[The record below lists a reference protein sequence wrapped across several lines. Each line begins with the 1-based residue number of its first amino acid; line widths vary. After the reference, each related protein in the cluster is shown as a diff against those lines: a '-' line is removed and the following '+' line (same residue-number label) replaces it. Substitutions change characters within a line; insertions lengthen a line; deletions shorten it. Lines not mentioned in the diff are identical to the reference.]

1 MRPPEV
7 FVREL
12 APAEGQR
19 LKRLSKQSK
28 LASTRQR
35 AMILLAS
42 NTLMSAP
49 EIARMLLTD
58 ESHVRKVIH
67 DFNRHG
73 FESLRPRF
81 GGGRPRRISIDDEAR
96 IVAVAGARPDTLGV
110 PYTRWSLAKLSR
122 YLRGQGLEVSPAQ
135 LGRILARNGISLQRT
150 RSWKQSPDPEYEVK
164 AARVLALYRQQ
175 PENGVVISFDE
186 KGPES
191 LCPKHGRGWA
201 RRGRPERHRATYNRR
216 QGIRYLVGAL
226 DVHAD
231 YLRIRPRPRRNGAST
246 LAFMKQIRLAYPEP
260 DPPLLDPGRPL
271 QPLDT
276 RDPRLGGRQQH
287 RARPDPDL
295 RQLPEPDR
303 EHLRR
308 HRRVRLQERRL
319 PRLGRLRPRAR
330 RPRPLPQQP
339 RRASAAQDR
348 SRQAP
353 PTPSRQNHDRAQ
365 ARRLNND
372 RVSGAT
378 LREAALVDIGHAP
391 PGVRRSDWLS

>member
-12 APAEGQR
+12 APHEGQR

-58 ESHVRKVIH
+58 ESQVRKVIH

-73 FESLRPRF
+73 FDSLRPRF
-81 GGGRPRRISIDDEAR
+81 RGGRPRRISIDDEAR

-110 PYTRWSLAKLSR
+110 PFTRWSLAKLSH
-122 YLRGQGLEVSPAQ
+122 YLGGQGLEVSRAH

-150 RSWKQSPDPEYEVK
+150 RSWKQSPDPDYEEK

-201 RRGRPERHRATYNRR
+201 RRGRPERHRATYTRR

-231 YLRIRPRPRRNGAST
+231 YLRIRPRPCRNGAST
-246 LAFMKQIRLAYPEP
+246 LAFMKLIRLAYPKRVRISWIQDGLSSHWTPEIRSWADANNMELVP
-260 DPPLLDPGRPL
+260 TPTYASYLNRIESTFGSLDEFVCKNADY
-271 QPLDT
+271 LDW
-276 RDPRLGGRQQH
+276 DAFGYALADH
-287 RARPDPDL
+287 V
-295 RQLPEPDR
+295 
-303 EHLRR
+303 R
-308 HRRVRLQERRL
+308 HRNSPAERERRKL
-319 PRLGRLRPRAR
+319 EALNR
-330 RPRPLPQQP
+330 RQ
-339 RRASAAQDR
+339 
-348 SRQAP
+348 RQAAK
-353 PTPSRQNHDRAQ
+353 TTAE
-365 ARRLNND
+365 LK
-372 RVSGAT
+372 
-378 LREAALVDIGHAP
+378 AAA
-391 PGVRRSDWLS
+391 

>member
-1 MRPPEV
+1 MRPEEVSMRPPEV

-49 EIARMLLTD
+49 EIARMLMTD

-67 DFNRHG
+67 EFNRYG

-81 GGGRPRRISIDDEAR
+81 GGGRPRRISTDDEAR
-96 IVAVAGARPDTLGV
+96 IVALAGARPSTLGV

-122 YLRGQGLEVSPAQ
+122 YLDGQKIEVSPAH

-150 RSWKQSPDPEYEVK
+150 RSWKQSPDPDYQAK
-164 AARVLALYRQQ
+164 ASRVLALYREQ

-191 LCPKHGRGWA
+191 LCPRHGRGWA
-201 RRGRPERHRATYNRR
+201 LRGRPERHRATYNRR
-216 QGIRYLVGAL
+216 HGIRYLIGAL

-231 YLRIRPRPRRNGAST
+231 YLRIRPRPQRNGAST
-246 LAFMKQIRLAYPEP
+246 LTFMRMIRLAYPRRIRIYWIQDGLSSHWTPAIRAYAHAHNIELVP
-260 DPPLLDPGRPL
+260 TPTYASYLNRIESTFGAIDEFVCKNADYLDWDAFGYAL
-271 QPLDT
+271 
-276 RDPRLGGRQQH
+276 
-287 RARPDPDL
+287 A
-295 RQLPEPDR
+295 
-303 EHLRR
+303 EHVR
-308 HRRVRLQERRL
+308 HRNSPAERERRKL
-319 PRLGRLRPRAR
+319 EAAKR
-330 RPRPLPQQP
+330 RQ
-339 RRASAAQDR
+339 RRAAKSTIELELAA
-348 SRQAP
+348 
-353 PTPSRQNHDRAQ
+353 
-365 ARRLNND
+365 
-372 RVSGAT
+372 
-378 LREAALVDIGHAP
+378 
-391 PGVRRSDWLS
+391 

>member
-1 MRPPEV
+1 MRPEEVLMRPPEV

-58 ESHVRKVIH
+58 ESQVRKVIH

-81 GGGRPRRISIDDEAR
+81 RGGRPAGSRLMTKPGSSRSPAPVPTR
-96 IVAVAGARPDTLGV
+96 SGCPTRAGAWPSFRG
-110 PYTRWSLAKLSR
+110 LS
-122 YLRGQGLEVSPAQ
+122 GQELEVSPAQ
-135 LGRILARNGISLQRT
+135 LGRILGRNGISLQRI
-150 RSWKQSPDPEYEVK
+150 RSWKQSPDPEYEQK
-164 AARVLALYRQQ
+164 AERILALYRQQ
-175 PENGVVISFDE
+175 PKGGVVVSFDE

-201 RRGRPERHRATYNRR
+201 PRGRPERHRATFNRR

-231 YLRIRPRPRRNGAST
+231 YLRIRPRPRRNGNST
-246 LAFMKQIRLAYPEP
+246 LTFMKQIRLAYPKQIRLYWIQDGLSSHWTP
-260 DPPLLDPGRPL
+260 DIRAWAAVNNVELVPTPTYASFLNRIESTFGALDEFVCKNADY
-271 QPLDT
+271 LDW
-276 RDPRLGGRQQH
+276 DAFGYALADH
-287 RARPDPDL
+287 V
-295 RQLPEPDR
+295 
-303 EHLRR
+303 R
-308 HRRVRLQERRL
+308 HRNSPAERERRKIE
-319 PRLGRLRPRAR
+319 AAKR
-330 RPRPLPQQP
+330 RQ
-339 RRASAAQDR
+339 RRAAKTTSELKLAA
-348 SRQAP
+348 
-353 PTPSRQNHDRAQ
+353 
-365 ARRLNND
+365 
-372 RVSGAT
+372 
-378 LREAALVDIGHAP
+378 
-391 PGVRRSDWLS
+391 

>member
-1 MRPPEV
+1 MRRPEV

-67 DFNRHG
+67 EFNRQG
-73 FESLRPRF
+73 WDSLRPRF
-81 GGGRPRRISIDDEAR
+81 RGGRPRRIQTDDEQR

-110 PYTRWSLAKLSR
+110 PLTRWSLSKLSA
-122 YLRGQGLEVSPAQ
+122 YLRGQAIEVSPAQ

-150 RSWKQSPDPEYEVK
+150 RSWKQSPDPDYEAK
-164 AARVLALYRQQ
+164 AARILDLYREQ
-175 PENGVVISFDE
+175 PANGVVISFDE

-201 RRGRPERHRATYNRR
+201 RRGRPQRQRATYNRR
-216 QGIRYLVGAL
+216 HGIRYLVGAL

-231 YLRIRPRPRRNGAST
+231 YLRIRPRPHRNGVST
-246 LAFMKQIRLAYPEP
+246 LAFMKQIRLAYPK
-260 DPPLLDPGRPL
+260 
-271 QPLDT
+271 
-276 RDPRLGGRQQH
+276 
-287 RARPDPDL
+287 
-295 RQLPEPDR
+295 
-303 EHLRR
+303 HLRLYWIQDGLSSHWTPEIRAWADLNNVELIATPTYASYLNRIESTFGAIDEFVCKNADYLDWDAFGYALATHVR
-308 HRRVRLQERRL
+308 HRNSPAE
-319 PRLGRLRPRAR
+319 RAR
-330 RPRPLPQQP
+330 RKIDAAKRRQ
-339 RRASAAQDR
+339 RRAAKTETELKLAA
-348 SRQAP
+348 
-353 PTPSRQNHDRAQ
+353 
-365 ARRLNND
+365 
-372 RVSGAT
+372 
-378 LREAALVDIGHAP
+378 
-391 PGVRRSDWLS
+391 

>member
-12 APAEGQR
+12 APHEGQR

-67 DFNRHG
+67 EFNRHG

-81 GGGRPRRISIDDEAR
+81 GGGRPRRISTDDEQQM
-96 IVAVAGARPDTLGV
+96 VAVAGARPDTLGV
-110 PYTRWSLAKLSR
+110 PFTRWSLSKLSS
-122 YLRGQGLEVSPAQ
+122 YLRGQGIVVSPAQ

-150 RSWKQSPDPEYEVK
+150 RSWKQSPDPDYEAK
-164 AARVLALYRQQ
+164 AARILALYREK
-175 PENGVVISFDE
+175 PKNGVVISFDE

-201 RRGRPERHRATYNRR
+201 PRGRPERHRATFNRR

-231 YLRIRPRPRRNGAST
+231 YLRIRPRPRRNGNST
-246 LAFMKQIRLAYPEP
+246 LTFMKQIRLAYPKQIRLYWIQDGLSSHWTPEIRAWAALNNLELIP
-260 DPPLLDPGRPL
+260 TPTYASYLNRIESTFGAIDEFVCKNADYLDWDAFGHAL
-271 QPLDT
+271 AD
-276 RDPRLGGRQQH
+276 H
-287 RARPDPDL
+287 V
-295 RQLPEPDR
+295 
-303 EHLRR
+303 R
-308 HRRVRLQERRL
+308 HRNSPRERAQRKL
-319 PRLGRLRPRAR
+319 DAAKR
-330 RPRPLPQQP
+330 RQ
-339 RRASAAQDR
+339 RRATTTTSKLELAA
-348 SRQAP
+348 
-353 PTPSRQNHDRAQ
+353 
-365 ARRLNND
+365 
-372 RVSGAT
+372 
-378 LREAALVDIGHAP
+378 
-391 PGVRRSDWLS
+391 